1 MTGRV
6 RARLRALLLGV
17 ALLTLAGC
25 GERRE
30 APPPDSS
37 ATDERL
43 LDFDTATVRLATAR
57 DTVALALELA
67 VRDDQRQLGLMQ
79 RRHLGERA
87 GMLFVYDS
95 TQPPAAGFWMYRTL
109 IPLDIAFLDSAGVVR
124 AVRTMVPCATT
135 LEQGCPSYE
144 PGTPYRYALEVN
156 AGALQRWGAATGDRL
171 MLADLP
177 RARPDTTRTPQARR

>member
-1 MTGRV
+1 MTRRIRGR
-6 RARLRALLLGV
+6 ARALLGV
-17 ALLTLAGC
+17 VLLTFAGC

-30 APPPDSS
+30 AAPPDTSV
-37 ATDERL
+37 ADEPL

-67 VRDDQRQLGLMQ
+67 VRADQQRLGLMQ

-87 GMLFVYDS
+87 GMLCVYDS
-95 TQPPAAGFWMYRTL
+95 TQPPDAGFWMYRTL

-124 AVRTMVPCATT
+124 AVRTMVPCPTT

-144 PGTPYRYALEVN
+144 PGTPYRYALELN
-156 AGALQRWGAATGDRL
+156 AGALQRWGATTGDRL
-171 MLADLP
+171 MVDDL
-177 RARPDTTRTPQARR
+177 RRSRRDTTRTPTTRR